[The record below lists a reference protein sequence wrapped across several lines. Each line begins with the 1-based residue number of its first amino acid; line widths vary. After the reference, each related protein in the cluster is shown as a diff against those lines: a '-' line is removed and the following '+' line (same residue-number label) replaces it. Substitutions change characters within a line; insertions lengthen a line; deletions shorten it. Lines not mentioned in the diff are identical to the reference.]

1 MLKLFTS
8 IFDRFQ
14 NQNTELVLIEE
25 NHDKYA
31 DKGMQLIEPY
41 VILLGKSPRSDKNKE
56 TRLLEGIRYL
66 DAVTQINPDNFG
78 AFWFKGKAYQALN
91 QHEQA
96 YQAFEKSF
104 ELNKQNPDV
113 ARELML
119 ECLDLGKG
127 QRAVEVAL
135 HALSQDKKD
144 TGLIANLAL
153 AYLFNADL
161 DLASK
166 AIGKAIAAAPSDQIN
181 QNVKK
186 IINEVISGKRPQPKK
201 HSDLKP

>member
-1 MLKLFTS
+1 MFKIITS

-66 DAVTQINPDNFG
+66 DAVSQINPDNFG

-135 HALSQDKKD
+135 HALGQNKKD

-166 AIGKAIAAAPSDQIN
+166 TIGKAIAAAPSDQIN

-186 IINEVISGKRPQPKK
+186 IIDEVISGKRPQPKK
-201 HSDLKP
+201 HSDLKR

>member
-8 IFDRFQ
+8 IFDLFQ
-14 NQNTELVLIEE
+14 NQNTELVLTEE

-104 ELNKQNPDV
+104 DLNKQNPDV

-166 AIGKAIAAAPSDQIN
+166 TIGKAIALAPSDQIN

-186 IINEVISGKRPQPKK
+186 IIDEVISGKRPQPKK
-201 HSDLKP
+201 HSDLKR